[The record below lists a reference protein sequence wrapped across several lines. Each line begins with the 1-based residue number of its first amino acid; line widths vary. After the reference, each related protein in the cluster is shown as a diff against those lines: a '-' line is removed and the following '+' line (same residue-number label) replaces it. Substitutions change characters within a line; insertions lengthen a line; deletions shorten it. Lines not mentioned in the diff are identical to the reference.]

1 MPSSLQFKT
10 GEIIEVTV
18 VCNSKFQEIQKLSGH
33 YKIKLKSQAI
43 KGKANKELKEYF
55 KSFGYLV
62 EIVKGSKSNNKLLK
76 IIDFLK

>member
-1 MPSSLQFKT
+1 MISELQLKT

-18 VCNSKFQEIQKLSGH
+18 VCNSKSQEIQEVSGN

-55 KSFGYLV
+55 KSLGYLV
-62 EIVKGSKSNNKLLK
+62 DIVKGEKSNHKYIK
-76 IIDFLK
+76 IL